1 MSAGDEIFQ
10 VSLNAMRQLTLEQLL
25 HEREN
30 IEKHVKAAVEM
41 AEMVLDI
48 CIDEKR
54 KKLSIN

>member
-25 HEREN
+25 DERKN
-30 IEKHVKAAVEM
+30 FEKHVKAAVEM
-41 AEMVLDI
+41 GEMVLDI
-48 CIDEKR
+48 CIAEKQ